1 MKPGGAIGTATL
13 PFAIDYRDGA
23 DAAAVLADDRVLAAI
38 GYGSF
43 ETEGSADPRL
53 VAVPLH
59 PVGRA
64 APLEVW
70 TSPHTVR
77 RGTAGGVRFAEDGR
91 LLFGWSA
98 VEEQGGSIAAITYA
112 AYRTVVRFCRDTGF
126 PHLIR
131 VSNVV
136 PDINGEQDGLERYRA
151 FCRGR
156 YLALARALVP
166 FEANLP
172 AASAIGSR
180 SGPLLLCFL
189 AGRDAGIGVENP
201 RQLSAY
207 RYPRRYGPKSPSFS
221 RSVLLG
227 AAGGGACLLISG
239 TASIVGHE
247 SRHEGD
253 LFGQLA
259 ETLDNLDA
267 LLGAAVGRLGRAL
280 RLSAIKVYLRGSGPA
295 EEIEDRVAR
304 RLGAGVPRLV
314 LRGDICR
321 SDLLLEI
328 EGVAVERWPGETLR

>member
-23 DAAAVLADDRVLAAI
+23 DPAAVLADDRVLAAI

-43 ETEGSADPRL
+43 GIGEASDPRL
-53 VAVPLH
+53 VPMPLQ
-59 PVGRA
+59 PVGRC

-70 TSPHTVR
+70 TSPRGVR
-77 RGTAGGVRFAEDGR
+77 RGTAGDVRFAEDGG

-98 VEEQGGSIAAITYA
+98 VESYGSIGTTAYA
-112 AYRTVVRFCRDTGF
+112 AYRTVLRFCRDAGF

-131 VSNVV
+131 VWNVV

-156 YLALARALVP
+156 YLALARSLVP
-166 FEANLP
+166 FEASLP
-172 AASAIGSR
+172 AATAIGSR
-180 SGPLLLCFL
+180 SGPLLVSFL
-189 AGRDAGIGVENP
+189 AGRQAGIAVENP

-227 AAGGGACLLISG
+227 AAEGEACLLISG

-247 SRHEGD
+247 SRHPGD
-253 LFGQLA
+253 PFGQLA
-259 ETLDNLDA
+259 ETLDNLDV
-267 LLGAAVGRLGRAL
+267 LLDTASRRLGRAL
-280 RLSAIKVYLRGSGPA
+280 RLSVVKVYLRGTGRA

-321 SDLLLEI
+321 RDLLLEI
-328 EGVAVERWPGETLR
+328 EGVAVEPGPGEALR